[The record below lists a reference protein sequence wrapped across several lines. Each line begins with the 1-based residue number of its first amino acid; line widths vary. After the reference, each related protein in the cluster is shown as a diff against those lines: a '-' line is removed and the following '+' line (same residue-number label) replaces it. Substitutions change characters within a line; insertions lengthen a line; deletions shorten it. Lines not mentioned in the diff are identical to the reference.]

1 MVGQKVF
8 LCSDATSLLCYYE
21 MTNWPEK
28 LGQF

>member
-1 MVGQKVF
+1 MVGQNVF
-8 LCSDATSLLCYYE
+8 LCSDATVLRYYE